1 MKIKKGF
8 SLVKHNGQNVIV
20 CDKNIIKDYTSNII
34 LNETSSFL
42 WHLIEE
48 NENKT
53 IWQFDTLKQIGIELK
68 EESFDKI
75 EEIIKNASDSK
86 ELAEKRKYFKEEA
99 WNFQDK
105 AGSNIVDFMIS
116 KDL

>member
-1 MKIKKGF
+1 MKQSYKKGEKLQIANQGGVIDF
-8 SLVKHNGQNVIV
+8 SIV
-20 CDKNIIKDYTSNII
+20 VNNLGAITYN
-34 LNETSSFL
+34 
-42 WHLIEE
+42 E
-48 NENKT
+48 NEPIKVDGT
-53 IWQFDTLKQIGIELK
+53 LLKQIGIELK